1 MYVDPI
7 FVPPEQTRKV
17 GKTPTDLKE
26 DHKKW
31 EDFILVVEK
40 PVKGKKRQSKR

>member
-1 MYVDPI
+1 MYVDPT

-17 GKTPTDLKE
+17 GGTPSNTKE
-26 DHKKW
+26 DQKKW

-40 PVKGKKRQSKR
+40 PVEGKKRQSKR